1 MKNVYV
7 GGCFD
12 VLHQGHVFLL
22 KESKKLG
29 DNLIVAIN
37 SDKFIEEYKGR
48 PAVYSENERLEI
60 IKAIKYVDDAFI
72 MHEWKDQPGHLLRL
86 NISIITHGED
96 WKGDSLV
103 KQLGIT
109 KEFMVENNIELKY
122 IPLIQ
127 GISSTEIK
135 GRVKSQ

>member
-1 MKNVYV
+1 MRNIYV

-12 VLHQGHVFLL
+12 VLHQGHIHLL
-22 KESKKLG
+22 KESRNLG
-29 DNLIVAIN
+29 DYLVVAVN
-37 SDKFIEEYKGR
+37 SDKFIEQYKKK

-60 IKAIKYVDDAFI
+60 IKAIKYVDEAFI
-72 MHEWKDQPGHLLRL
+72 MHRWEDQPGHILRL
-86 NISIITHGED
+86 NISIITHGDD
-96 WKGDSLV
+96 WKGDSLI

-109 KEFMVENNIELKY
+109 KEFMDEHKIELKY

-127 GISSTEIK
+127 GVSSTEIK